1 MPWKGLSKEEKDLL
15 QMSVKNTYND
25 FINIVANARNMS
37 TEEIDNIGQ
46 GRVWTGLRAQK
57 IGLVDSLG
65 GLQDAIKA
73 AGELAKIKDYE
84 IIEYPKE
91 KTAFEIILEDLEKAQ
106 QLRGKTIEDIYIS
119 QFKKK
124 LSKMQGIQ
132 ALLPIEYQID

>member
-1 MPWKGLSKEEKDLL
+1 MRKKFSLIIFTDLDGSLLHRETFKFDPIKDYI
-15 QMSVKNTYND
+15 KNH
-25 FINIVANARNMS
+25 
-37 TEEIDNIGQ
+37 
-46 GRVWTGLRAQK
+46 L
-57 IGLVDSLG
+57 
-65 GLQDAIKA
+65 
-73 AGELAKIKDYE
+73 KIKDYE

-106 QLRGKTIEDIYIS
+106 QFRGKTIEDVYIS